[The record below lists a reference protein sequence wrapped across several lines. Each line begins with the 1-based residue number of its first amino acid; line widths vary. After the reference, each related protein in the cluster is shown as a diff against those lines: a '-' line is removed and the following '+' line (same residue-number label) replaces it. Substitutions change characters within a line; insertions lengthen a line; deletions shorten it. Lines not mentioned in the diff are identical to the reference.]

1 MNKHVIRGRN
11 YSLLL
16 ALVFGVSTS
25 VVAAPHN
32 MASWGGEAKKESGHM
47 AGSGHA
53 MGGDWKSKKGNS
65 LGMGGEGFMTA
76 RLRAVWTLDLSKDQ
90 KTKIRAIQRDLR
102 SKHWALEDK
111 IELAADKL
119 FDLYNSG
126 NRDAKAIGKVYGE
139 IFDYRQEIIE
149 IAIDAGNKVE
159 AELTKEQLASLKKWR
174 PKHKWGGGWGPS
186 K

>member
-16 ALVFGVSTS
+16 ALLLGVSAS

-32 MASWGGEAKKESGHM
+32 MASWGDDAKKDSGHK

-53 MGGDWKSKKGNS
+53 MGGDWGKKGKS
-65 LGMGGEGFMTA
+65 LGMGGEGYMTA

-90 KTKIRAIQRDLR
+90 KSKIRAIQRDLR
-102 SKHWALEDK
+102 AKHWALEDK
-111 IELAADKL
+111 VELASDKL
-119 FDLYNSG
+119 FDLYNSDS
-126 NRDAKAIGKVYGE
+126 RDAKAIGKVYGE

-149 IAIDAGNKVE
+149 IAIEAANKVE

-174 PKHKWGGGWGPS
+174 PKHKWGGGWGGA